1 VSLLQVANAQ
11 VVNERDYP
19 NLPKDYTKAEIYD
32 ANRHQSGGVKEF
44 RR

>member
-1 VSLLQVANAQ
+1 MLQVANAQ

-19 NLPKDYTKAEIYD
+19 NLPKDYTKAEKIYD